1 MKPRS
6 KRSKKDTLSRLN
18 SGSGAWAIQSSSP
31 AGPEKNP
38 SRLMVMVRTRLAMAV
53 SCLGRPGGW
62 LAAYPGRSAAGDGCG
77 QVPDLLAPACGD
89 ERERGA
95 ERDGHRDSAAVQ
107 LRGVGHGRE
116 REERGQHDLSCPPQ
130 RVRAAAGAGSG
141 AGGDGCGVHDL
152 LPFLMAGSEGSCSA
166 SGQEAR
172 P

>member
-38 SRLMVMVRTRLAMAV
+38 SRLMVMVRTRLALPV
-53 SCLGRPGGW
+53 SCLGRAGGW
-62 LAAYPGRSAAGDGCG
+62 LAVYPGRSAARDGCG

-107 LRGVGHGRE
+107 HG
-116 REERGQHDLSCPPQ
+116 
-130 RVRAAAGAGSG
+130 
-141 AGGDGCGVHDL
+141 GGDDGRARHVGRQPGRGKPGQPRDEQADRSGEL
-152 LPFLMAGSEGSCSA
+152 GGSD
-166 SGQEAR
+166 QV
-172 P
+172 